1 MPGLSFFPLFASYFS
16 TPPRG
21 FVPVLLRVPF
31 SQPFSLPPFTRNSLS
46 VPVRRRVSSFL
57 SAPRSAPFTN
67 GSVSV
72 RMGATRRRGGARSSS
87 LRLVLVR
94 VLFPFR
100 FSVFPSRSHRSTPRP
115 TFVFSDGR
123 VAVASPRRPLE
134 RRSIE
139 ADALSSNHAA
149 PSQPNSANFR
159 GSRPSIRWKS
169 YEIEIKGTPRKWKER
184 KSGRRDGWTEERAQ
198 PCASAQTHPSFS
210 FSKGCATERLRA
222 SRYPE
227 SVL

>member
-72 RMGATRRRGGARSSS
+72 RMGATRRRTLFLPPTRSRSRPLS
-87 LRLVLVR
+87 VSFL
-94 VLFPFR
+94 R
-100 FSVFPSRSHRSTPRP
+100 FSVPVAPFHTATDVRLLWRPCSGRQPSPPPRAP
-115 TFVFSDGR
+115 FDRGR
-123 VAVASPRRPLE
+123 CLKLESRRAESAEFGELSRIPSFDPMKILRNRDQRHAQEME
-134 RRSIE
+134 RKE
-139 ADALSSNHAA
+139 K
-149 PSQPNSANFR
+149 
-159 GSRPSIRWKS
+159 RPSWWLNGRTS
-169 YEIEIKGTPRKWKER
+169 TAVRECANTPEFLLLEGLCYGETT
-184 KSGRRDGWTEERAQ
+184 S
-198 PCASAQTHPSFS
+198 
-210 FSKGCATERLRA
+210 L
-222 SRYPE
+222 
-227 SVL
+227 

>member
-1 MPGLSFFPLFASYFS
+1 MSFSLSFSSRVFLFRFEPQSLSLVLTDPSSLSLSIRSSLLRTSTCSLSLAFMPGLSFFSLFASYFS

-159 GSRPSIRWKS
+159 GSRPSIR
-169 YEIEIKGTPRKWKER
+169 
-184 KSGRRDGWTEERAQ
+184 
-198 PCASAQTHPSFS
+198 
-210 FSKGCATERLRA
+210 
-222 SRYPE
+222 
-227 SVL
+227 

>member
-1 MPGLSFFPLFASYFS
+1 MSPVSFSLSFSSRVFLFRFEPQSLSLVLTDPSSLSLSIRSSLLRTSTCSLSLAFMPGLSFFPLFASYFS

-94 VLFPFR
+94 VPFPFR

-159 GSRPSIRWKS
+159 GSRPSIR
-169 YEIEIKGTPRKWKER
+169 
-184 KSGRRDGWTEERAQ
+184 
-198 PCASAQTHPSFS
+198 
-210 FSKGCATERLRA
+210 
-222 SRYPE
+222 
-227 SVL
+227 

>member
-1 MPGLSFFPLFASYFS
+1 MSFSLSFSSRVFLFRFEPQSLSLVLTDPSFLSLSIRSSLLRTSTCSLSLAFMPGLSFFPLFASYFS

-46 VPVRRRVSSFL
+46 VPVRRRVSPFL

-72 RMGATRRRGGARSSS
+72 CMGATRRRGGARSSS

-159 GSRPSIRWKS
+159 GSRPSIR
-169 YEIEIKGTPRKWKER
+169 
-184 KSGRRDGWTEERAQ
+184 
-198 PCASAQTHPSFS
+198 
-210 FSKGCATERLRA
+210 
-222 SRYPE
+222 
-227 SVL
+227 

>member
-1 MPGLSFFPLFASYFS
+1 MSFSLSFSSRVFLFRFEPQSLSLVLTDPSFLSLSIRSSLLRTSTCSLSLAFMPGLSFFPLFASYFS

-21 FVPVLLRVPF
+21 FVPVLPRVPF

-46 VPVRRRVSSFL
+46 VPVRRRVSPFL

-100 FSVFPSRSHRSTPRP
+100 FSVFPSRPHRSTPRP

-159 GSRPSIRWKS
+159 GSRPSIR
-169 YEIEIKGTPRKWKER
+169 
-184 KSGRRDGWTEERAQ
+184 
-198 PCASAQTHPSFS
+198 
-210 FSKGCATERLRA
+210 
-222 SRYPE
+222 
-227 SVL
+227 

>member
-1 MPGLSFFPLFASYFS
+1 MSFSLSFSSRVVLFRFEPQSLSLVLTDPSFLSLSIRSSLLRTSTCSLSLAFMPGLSFFPLFASYFS

-46 VPVRRRVSSFL
+46 VPVRRRVSPFL

-159 GSRPSIRWKS
+159 GSRPSIR
-169 YEIEIKGTPRKWKER
+169 
-184 KSGRRDGWTEERAQ
+184 
-198 PCASAQTHPSFS
+198 
-210 FSKGCATERLRA
+210 
-222 SRYPE
+222 
-227 SVL
+227 

>member
-1 MPGLSFFPLFASYFS
+1 MSFSLSFSSRVFLFRFEPQSLSLVLTDPSSLSLSIRSSLLRTSTCSLSLAFMPGLSFFPLFASYFS

-159 GSRPSIRWKS
+159 GSRPSIR
-169 YEIEIKGTPRKWKER
+169 
-184 KSGRRDGWTEERAQ
+184 
-198 PCASAQTHPSFS
+198 
-210 FSKGCATERLRA
+210 
-222 SRYPE
+222 
-227 SVL
+227 

>member
-1 MPGLSFFPLFASYFS
+1 MSFSLSFSSRVFLFRFEPQSLSLVLTDPSSLSLSIRSSLLRTSTCSLSLAFMPGLSFFPLFASYFS

-46 VPVRRRVSSFL
+46 VPVRRRVSPFL

-115 TFVFSDGR
+115 TYVFSDGR

-149 PSQPNSANFR
+149 PSQPNSPNFR
-159 GSRPSIRWKS
+159 GSRPSIR
-169 YEIEIKGTPRKWKER
+169 
-184 KSGRRDGWTEERAQ
+184 
-198 PCASAQTHPSFS
+198 
-210 FSKGCATERLRA
+210 
-222 SRYPE
+222 
-227 SVL
+227 

>member
-1 MPGLSFFPLFASYFS
+1 MSFSLSFSSRVFLFRFEPQSLSLVLTDPSFLSLSIRSSLLRTSTCSLSLAFMPGLSFFPLFASYFS

-46 VPVRRRVSSFL
+46 VPVRRRVSPFL

-159 GSRPSIRWKS
+159 GSRPSIR
-169 YEIEIKGTPRKWKER
+169 
-184 KSGRRDGWTEERAQ
+184 
-198 PCASAQTHPSFS
+198 
-210 FSKGCATERLRA
+210 
-222 SRYPE
+222 
-227 SVL
+227 

>member
-1 MPGLSFFPLFASYFS
+1 MSFSLSFSWRVFLFRFEPQSLSLVLTDPSFPSLSIRSSLLRTSTCSLSLAFMPGLSFFPLFASYFS

-46 VPVRRRVSSFL
+46 VPVRRRVSQFL

-100 FSVFPSRSHRSTPRP
+100 FSVFPSRSHRSMPRP

-159 GSRPSIRWKS
+159 GSRPSIR
-169 YEIEIKGTPRKWKER
+169 
-184 KSGRRDGWTEERAQ
+184 
-198 PCASAQTHPSFS
+198 
-210 FSKGCATERLRA
+210 
-222 SRYPE
+222 
-227 SVL
+227 

>member
-1 MPGLSFFPLFASYFS
+1 MSFSLSFSWRVFLFRFEPQSLSLVLTDPSFPSLSIRSSLLRTSTCSLSLAFMPGLSFFPLFASYFS

-46 VPVRRRVSSFL
+46 VPVRRRVSPFL

-159 GSRPSIRWKS
+159 GSRPSIR
-169 YEIEIKGTPRKWKER
+169 
-184 KSGRRDGWTEERAQ
+184 
-198 PCASAQTHPSFS
+198 
-210 FSKGCATERLRA
+210 
-222 SRYPE
+222 
-227 SVL
+227 

>member
-1 MPGLSFFPLFASYFS
+1 MSPVSFSLSFSSRVFLFRFEPQSLSLVLTDPSSLSLSIRSSLLRTSTCSLSLAFMPGLSFFPLFASYFS

-159 GSRPSIRWKS
+159 GSRPSIR
-169 YEIEIKGTPRKWKER
+169 
-184 KSGRRDGWTEERAQ
+184 
-198 PCASAQTHPSFS
+198 
-210 FSKGCATERLRA
+210 
-222 SRYPE
+222 
-227 SVL
+227 

>member
-1 MPGLSFFPLFASYFS
+1 MSFSLSFSSRVFLFRFEPQSLSLVLTDPSFLSLSIRSSLLRTSTCSLSVAFMPGLSFFPLFASYFS

-46 VPVRRRVSSFL
+46 VPVRRRVSPFL

-159 GSRPSIRWKS
+159 GSRPSIR
-169 YEIEIKGTPRKWKER
+169 
-184 KSGRRDGWTEERAQ
+184 
-198 PCASAQTHPSFS
+198 
-210 FSKGCATERLRA
+210 
-222 SRYPE
+222 
-227 SVL
+227 

>member
-1 MPGLSFFPLFASYFS
+1 MSFSLSFSSRVFLFRFEPQSLSLVLTDPSSLSLSIRSSLLRTSTCSLSLAFMPGLSFFPLFASYFS

-94 VLFPFR
+94 VPFPFR

-159 GSRPSIRWKS
+159 GSRPSIR
-169 YEIEIKGTPRKWKER
+169 
-184 KSGRRDGWTEERAQ
+184 
-198 PCASAQTHPSFS
+198 
-210 FSKGCATERLRA
+210 
-222 SRYPE
+222 
-227 SVL
+227 

>member
-1 MPGLSFFPLFASYFS
+1 MSFSLSFSSRVFLFRFEPQSLSLVLTDPSFLSLSIRSSLLRTSTCSLSLAFMPGLSFFPLFASYFS

-159 GSRPSIRWKS
+159 GSRPSIR
-169 YEIEIKGTPRKWKER
+169 
-184 KSGRRDGWTEERAQ
+184 
-198 PCASAQTHPSFS
+198 
-210 FSKGCATERLRA
+210 
-222 SRYPE
+222 
-227 SVL
+227 